1 MQCLQKKKKKK
12 KTMNM
17 KLQRGAR
24 HAELSELE
32 TLVSGIDQIS
42 QSTLLLK
49 KMKEMNEV
57 DDSLEYMKEQY
68 ERRMANC
75 VERQVAYEKRQ
86 AEMDEQVAKFQSFI
100 SDYDA
105 KRLRA
110 EGKAKTER
118 AAYRAKCKE
127 KEQLELELEAT
138 DKQRSELVAE
148 LSSLRKYQRYLEKTV
163 EVSYPPPSHPP
174 AGVCIYIFLKQRKIC
189 AFVHFNFCP
198 HGNNLI
204 YTCEKGE

>member
-1 MQCLQKKKKKK
+1 MAFITQRGEVHA
-12 KTMNM
+12 
-17 KLQRGAR
+17 RGAR

-32 TLVSGIDQIS
+32 ALVSGVDQIS

-75 VERQVAYEKRQ
+75 VERQAAFERRQ
-86 AEMDEQVAKFQSFI
+86 AEIDEQMAIYEKFI
-100 SDYDA
+100 SENDA

-110 EGKAKTER
+110 EAKAKTER
-118 AAYRAKCKE
+118 TAFWAKCNE
-127 KEQLELELEAT
+127 KELLEKELEAT
-138 DKQRSELVAE
+138 DQQRSELVTE

-163 EVSYPPPSHPP
+163 EVSEDAEEVWDLLNRHKTLSSAYKDLMEQLTLGKH
-174 AGVCIYIFLKQRKIC
+174 I
-189 AFVHFNFCP
+189 H
-198 HGNNLI
+198 
-204 YTCEKGE
+204 T